1 MGDPPIINLDH
12 DNTTLLD
19 DNADLYK
26 MWRVRRTVLQ
36 LCHDRGYLIVQDEL
50 DETFDMFKS
59 KFNGQPTREELTLL
73 CAHNN
78 NVNDKM
84 YVFFPDD
91 PKIGVKVVQQYAIK
105 MEEDQVQRA
114 IVIVRA
120 GLTPSAKQAM
130 KNLGPEYVM
139 EDFLESEMLIN
150 ITEHEL
156 VPQHILLTVEE
167 KEELFS
173 RYKLKE
179 SQLMKMLTTDP
190 VARYYGF
197 KRGQVIKIIRNS
209 DTAGRYVTHRLVV

>member
-1 MGDPPIINLDH
+1 MS
-12 DNTTLLD
+12 D
-19 DNADLYK
+19 DSAELYK

-36 LCHDRGYLIVQDEL
+36 LCHDRGYLITQDEL
-50 DETFDMFKS
+50 DETLEQFKLHYDHVKPDRS
-59 KFNGQPTREELTLL
+59 ELTIL
-73 CAHNN
+73 CAQHNN
-78 NVNDKM
+78 FDDKM
-84 YVFFPDD
+84 FVFFPDE
-91 PKIGVKVVQQYAIK
+91 PKIGVKAVQNYVARMQ
-105 MEEDQVQRA
+105 EEGANRA
-114 IVIVRA
+114 IIIVRM

-130 KNLGPEYVM
+130 RNVAPEYIV

-156 VPQHILLTVEE
+156 VPQHILLTIEE

-173 RYKLKE
+173 RYRLKE

-190 VARYYGF
+190 VARYYGY

>member
-1 MGDPPIINLDH
+1 MEDTPI
-12 DNTTLLD
+12 TETLCFTSID
-19 DNADLYK
+19 DTAELYK

-50 DETFDMFKS
+50 DETFEAFKS
-59 KFNGQPTREELTLL
+59 KFNGQPTRDELTVL

-78 NVNDKM
+78 NLDDKM
-84 YVFFPDD
+84 YVFFPED
-91 PKIGVKVVQQYAIK
+91 PKIGIKVVQCYASR
-105 MEEDQVQRA
+105 MEEEQVHRA

-130 KNLGPEYVM
+130 KNLGPDYVM

-179 SQLMKMLTTDP
+179 SQLMKMLTSDP
-190 VARYYGF
+190 VSRYFGF
-197 KRGQVIKIIRNS
+197 KRGQVIKIIRKS